1 MNENHEEL
9 EKTYRESQLD
19 INPILSNLINMNEI
33 QEKIKKQISSEDL
46 AYSEELSSENSRLK
60 NSEVIDHFTL
70 TEKSWI
76 MF

>member
-1 MNENHEEL
+1 VNENHEEL

-19 INPILSNLINMNEI
+19 INPILSNLMNMNEI

-70 TEKSWI
+70 PEKS
-76 MF
+76 